1 MAQVKKSKKASGSA
15 SSVRKEAKKALAVA
29 EESVKLA
36 RKAVTRSSA
45 KLRREAQALT
55 LFGATFAIDFIAV
68 DERGHSARRDW
79 RSVLAMEPPDVF
91 VGFGAR
97 ILAPAPGTVV
107 AAVDG
112 ELDPAAAL
120 LERCSTS
127 STSAREKVTHVP
139 PGRRAQCTERPSL
152 LGTSP

>member
-55 LFGATFAIDFIAV
+55 KETKKLADKHDKAARQLDAASTIA
-68 DERGHSARRDW
+68 RAQTT
-79 RSVLAMEPPDVF
+79 AMEKPSPS
-91 VGFGAR
+91 
-97 ILAPAPGTVV
+97 VV
-107 AAVDG
+107 AASTPHLASSPTLA
-112 ELDPAAAL
+112 ELRRQAR
-120 LERCSTS
+120 ERKIVGYSRLNKADLVAKLD
-127 STSAREKVTHVP
+127 SAR
-139 PGRRAQCTERPSL
+139 S
-152 LGTSP
+152 